1 MVRLEEARAARGLSQ
16 DALAELAA
24 VGESTVGRIERGT
37 TRPRPHVARRLAA
50 ALGLRPNDIEELRA
64 VVAGA
69 RLREPELRATLDAL
83 APASDV
89 HPPPGNDHAPL
100 RFERDA
106 FAFGPP
112 IHHQPDDGARQRAVV
127 PDAGVAYLGHDDP
140 GRDRVEDPLAP

>member
-50 ALGLRPNDIEELRA
+50 ALGLRVNDIEELRA

-69 RLREPELRATLDAL
+69 RLREPELRATLGAL
-83 APASDV
+83 APANASQ
-89 HPPPGNDHAPL
+89 PAPGDDRAPL
-100 RFERDA
+100 RFDRDA
-106 FAFGPP
+106 FPFGPP
-112 IHHQPDDGARQRAVV
+112 GHYLPGDGAPQRTAT
-127 PDAGVAYLGHDDP
+127 PDAGVPYRESDDP
-140 GRDRVEDPLAP
+140 GRDRVRDQVGT